1 MKRRSAVNTLERLF
15 NVINTSS
22 LIQASRVLYKLDA
35 IDLREAKMFSKGF
48 YDSLEPSPN
57 QADTQAKPKRHL
69 DIYLKKS
76 RANYDRTK
84 AKMMSD
90 RHRAMLKKFSK

>member
-1 MKRRSAVNTLERLF
+1 MCATLRSSAA
-15 NVINTSS
+15 
-22 LIQASRVLYKLDA
+22 QASRVLYKLDA
-35 IDLREAKMFSKGF
+35 GDLREAKMFCEGF

-76 RANYDRTK
+76 RANFDRTR
-84 AKMMSD
+84 AKLMSD
-90 RHRAMLKKFSK
+90 RHKAMSKKFSKKLK